1 MSVWFWTFLLFSF
14 LGYLL
19 EKGYAAV
26 THAPQ
31 QNRKCFI
38 LLPLCP
44 VYGIAVTA
52 VLLLPP
58 ELLQNNAALL
68 AASALVPCAVE
79 YLMHLYY
86 ERCFHVRYWDYCG
99 QPLQLHGRICLPF
112 ALAWT
117 ALMPVA
123 VRVIAPRVLP
133 RLAEISPQLSFAVW
147 MLFAADWLVSRRM
160 LWRCRDT
167 ERLRLGDLL
176 AGL

>member
-1 MSVWFWTFLLFSF
+1 MSVWFWSFLFFSF

-26 THAPQ
+26 THAVQ

-44 VYGIAVTA
+44 VYGLAVTT
-52 VLLLPP
+52 VLMLPSTLLENPWT
-58 ELLQNNAALL
+58 LLT
-68 AASALVPCAVE
+68 ASAFVPCIVE
-79 YLMHLYY
+79 YLIHLYY
-86 ERCFHVRYWDYCG
+86 ECCFRVRYWDYRG
-99 QPLQLHGRICLPF
+99 LPLQLHGRICLPF

-117 ALMPVA
+117 ALMPIA
-123 VRVIAPRVLP
+123 VLVIAPRVLP
-133 RLAEISPQLSFAVW
+133 VLAAVSPWLSFAVW
-147 MLFAADWLVSRRM
+147 MLFAADWLLSRYM

-167 ERLRLGDLL
+167 ERLRLGRIL

>member
-1 MSVWFWTFLLFSF
+1 MSVWFWSFLLFSF

-19 EKGYAAV
+19 EKGYAAL
-26 THAPQ
+26 THAEK

-44 VYGIAVTA
+44 VYGFAVTA

-58 ELLQNNAALL
+58 TILGNIWTLLT
-68 AASALVPCAVE
+68 ASALVPCVVE

-86 ERCFHVRYWDYCG
+86 ERCFLVRYWDYSSE
-99 QPLQLHGRICLPF
+99 PFQLHGRICLPF

-123 VRVIAPRVLP
+123 VCAIAPTVLP
-133 RLAEISPQLSFAVW
+133 VLESIPPQVSFAVW
-147 MLFAADWLVSRRM
+147 MLLAADWLLSRNM
-160 LWRCRDT
+160 LLRYHDT
-167 ERLRLGDLL
+167 ERLRVGQLFAL
-176 AGL
+176 

>member
-1 MSVWFWTFLLFSF
+1 MSVWFWSFLMFSF

-19 EKGYAAV
+19 EKGYAAF
-26 THAPQ
+26 THARQ

-44 VYGIAVTA
+44 VYGLAVTA
-52 VLLLPP
+52 MLLLPQS
-58 ELLQNNAALL
+58 LLQHPAALL
-68 AASALVPCAVE
+68 ALSALVPCAVE

-86 ERCFHVRYWDYCG
+86 ERCFHVRYWDYRG
-99 QPLQLHGRICLPF
+99 QPLQLQGRICLPF

-117 ALMPVA
+117 ALMPIA
-123 VRVIAPRVLP
+123 VLAIAPGVLP
-133 RLAEISPQLSFAVW
+133 VLAAVPPWLSFAVW
-147 MLFAADWLVSRRM
+147 MLFAADWLLSRYM

-167 ERLRLGDLL
+167 ERLRLGRIL